1 MGLLWWKYKAG
12 EEFQTTSDTS
22 RKFSWANTSD
32 VTIFL
37 VYALLECQVS
47 GSGAAASVPK
57 ELSHREAP
65 FLQHR
70 AEQLGQVQPDVGNVD
85 GHVVRLLQ
93 RVCKPEKTEDTPL
106 KSSHYTKYCFKP
118 KLLCNCSETTVLFMF
133 ESRMQMRSSHI
144 TLPQQRTHAMK
155 ENSVSS
161 HISLRQFVLLHI

>member
-12 EEFQTTSDTS
+12 EEVLTTSDTS
-22 RKFSWANTSD
+22 NFFWANTSD
-32 VTIFL
+32 VTVFL

-93 RVCKPEKTEDTPL
+93 RVCKPEKT
-106 KSSHYTKYCFKP
+106 K
-118 KLLCNCSETTVLFMF
+118 
-133 ESRMQMRSSHI
+133 
-144 TLPQQRTHAMK
+144 RTH
-155 ENSVSS
+155 
-161 HISLRQFVLLHI
+161 L